1 MRIKND
7 FEGPEVG
14 ARINT
19 QNCTSWRYLN
29 SMEYNVAA
37 MLKSFKKCH
46 SPLQDYEHKIY
57 PEHTQTRL
65 TKQYL
70 DVSCN
75 IVEYLDASRRI
86 FKNLRASLIIKLH
99 QGASDNIRVFL
110 DASGTSGKIS
120 EH

>member
-1 MRIKND
+1 
-7 FEGPEVG
+7 
-14 ARINT
+14 
-19 QNCTSWRYLN
+19 
-29 SMEYNVAA
+29 
-37 MLKSFKKCH
+37 
-46 SPLQDYEHKIY
+46 
-57 PEHTQTRL
+57 
-65 TKQYL
+65 
-70 DVSCN
+70 VSCN

>member
-1 MRIKND
+1 
-7 FEGPEVG
+7 VG

-46 SPLQDYEHKIY
+46 SPLQDYEHKIS

>member
-1 MRIKND
+1 MVANKKR
-7 FEGPEVG
+7 FRGSRSG
-14 ARINT
+14 G
-19 QNCTSWRYLN
+19 QNQYSKLHLLALPKQ
-29 SMEYNVAA
+29 YNVAA

-46 SPLQDYEHKIY
+46 SPLQDYEHKIS